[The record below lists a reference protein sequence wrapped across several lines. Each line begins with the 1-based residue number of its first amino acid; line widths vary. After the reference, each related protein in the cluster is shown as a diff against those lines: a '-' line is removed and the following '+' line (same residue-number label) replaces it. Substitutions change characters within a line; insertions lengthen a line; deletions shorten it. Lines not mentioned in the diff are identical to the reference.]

1 MPETTYKLSAFRK
14 ILALGLITGT
24 LDALAALIINYK
36 INPVLIFRFI
46 ASGVFGRAAF
56 AGAEE
61 MVVAGILFHY
71 LIAYLFTAAFYLL
84 YPFSFSLLKN
94 KYIVAIVYGGLA
106 WLIMNL
112 VVVPLSMI
120 GPHHIR
126 VMSIITGVCALIICV
141 GLPVVLVADKKYSES
156 V

>member
-1 MPETTYKLSAFRK
+1 MPATTYKLSAFRK
-14 ILALGLITGT
+14 ILVLGLITGT

-36 INPVLIFRFI
+36 INPLLIFRFI

-71 LIAYLFTAAFYLL
+71 LIAYLFTVAFYLL
-84 YPFSFSLLKN
+84 YPFCYSILKN
-94 KYIVAIVYGGLA
+94 KYIVAIVYGGSA
-106 WLIMNL
+106 WLVMNL
-112 VVVPLSMI
+112 IVVPLSMI

-126 VMSIITGVCALIICV
+126 IIGIITGV
-141 GLPVVLVADKKYSES
+141 
-156 V
+156 